1 VPAGAQGRRLGS
13 IDIQDFHRES
23 VLIDCAS
30 GQLIRTQR
38 IAKRYELNDRQWAL
52 IAGMLPGKKSDPGRT
67 AKDNRLFVNGVHW
80 VLRSGAQWDEL
91 PERYGKWK
99 SVHKRFTRWAKAS
112 VLGAGFCGV
121 HQRS

>member
-1 VPAGAQGRRLGS
+1 MTGSGRLSPGCCGARRP
-13 IDIQDFHRES
+13 IQVGPR
-23 VLIDCAS
+23 
-30 GQLIRTQR
+30 RT
-38 IAKRYELNDRQWAL
+38 IVCSSTPL
-52 IAGMLPGKKSDPGRT
+52 
-67 AKDNRLFVNGVHW
+67 W